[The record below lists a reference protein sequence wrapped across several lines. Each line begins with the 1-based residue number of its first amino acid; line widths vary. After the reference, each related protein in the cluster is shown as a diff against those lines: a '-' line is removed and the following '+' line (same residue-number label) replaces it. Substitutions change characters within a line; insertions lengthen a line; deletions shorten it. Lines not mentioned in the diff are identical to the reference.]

1 MAEIEEHY
9 NKIYKYC
16 YFHLHSGVQA
26 EDVTQ
31 ETFLRYFK
39 QTSYL
44 DTGKQLAYLYTIA
57 RHLCIDYY
65 RIKSKE
71 KWQVDEEQV
80 DPMADEGKQIAQ
92 VTEHLAI
99 QEAVEKLS
107 KELQEVILLRYVNEL
122 SVGMAA
128 EVLEISRFAFYRK
141 EQQALK
147 LLKKYLQE

>member
-1 MAEIEEHY
+1 MAEIKEYY
-9 NKIYKYC
+9 NKIYRYC
-16 YFHLHSGVQA
+16 YFHLHSGMQA

-71 KWQVDEEQV
+71 EWEMDEEQV
-80 DPMADEGKQIAQ
+80 DQIADEGKQMAQ
-92 VTEHLAI
+92 VTERLAI
-99 QEAVEKLS
+99 EEAVEKLS
-107 KELQEVILLRYVNEL
+107 KELQEVILLHYVNEL

-128 EVLEISRFAFYRK
+128 EVLGISRFAFYRK

-147 LLKKYLQE
+147 LLKKYLQD